1 LAAATLDY
9 AHDRA
14 DKGTRRITCPLM
26 VLWSEQGSLGDI
38 DPIKVWRDWADYV
51 KGEAIAAG
59 HFLPE
64 EAPDITARLLLDFLG

>member
-1 LAAATLDY
+1 
-9 AHDRA
+9 
-14 DKGTRRITCPLM
+14 M

-64 EAPDITARLLLDFLG
+64 EAPTLRRVCCWTF